1 MAERKCSVC
10 QEPGHTK
17 RTCTTG
23 ETVSEPKT
31 IVGMA
36 AEYAEVYPK
45 GRWTGATRSGRCTWC
60 GDPYF
65 EGASIRAD
73 GNGGWECRC
82 VQGEKDEDGL
92 LVPDP
97 AWVKPT
103 AANVQLP
110 PGLNRM
116 KLAEPAPLIGRN
128 VGPVSDPSLSV
139 GAQAEPD
146 PFSSPAPVSGDA
158 FSGPAAVDGDEPRE
172 SKTERLGYICKDPV
186 LGDFR
191 RYKNGNKKGI
201 TRATTFNKA
210 ATNSK
215 AITDWN
221 KRNIIVGGSRR
232 PDIMAKAHGLDVNL
246 DNAALMDIADQLED
260 AAGGNVASAMG
271 TDVHSWTERV
281 DSGDAKLND
290 VPPQY
295 RQAVTLYVGLLRDH
309 GLHIVPELRERT
321 TYIKEFGGV
330 AGTFDAILYHERSG
344 TYRISDTK
352 TGKSMDNG
360 WPEIECQSWIYQ
372 HGYNEF
378 GTYNWE
384 THEWEAP
391 QHYVSGDF
399 GVVIH
404 LPVAGPLA
412 GSGRLKM
419 TDLNA
424 GREHAEL
431 CALVRAGGKSKARDW
446 VEPTVDWQ
454 HVFSSVTSNEQ
465 AGKRWAEAK
474 AAGVDRMEL
483 QLLVATAQSALR
495 SLGVHS

>member
-10 QEPGHTK
+10 REPGHTK
-17 RTCTTG
+17 ATCPTAYAPP
-23 ETVSEPKT
+23 VDAPV
-31 IVGMA
+31 VGLLGA
-36 AEYAEVYPK
+36 NPGDLAKGPWIGAERP
-45 GRWTGATRSGRCTWC
+45 GRCTWC

-65 EGASIRAD
+65 EGSSIRAD
-73 GNGGWECRC
+73 GSGGWECRC

-103 AANVQLP
+103 ADNVQLP
-110 PGLNRM
+110 P
-116 KLAEPAPLIGRN
+116 A
-128 VGPVSDPSLSV
+128 V
-139 GAQAEPD
+139 EPD
-146 PFSSPAPVSGDA
+146 PFSSPAPVTADA
-158 FSGPAAVDGDEPRE
+158 FSSPASVDGGEPQE
-172 SKTERLGYICKDPV
+172 GKTERLGYICKDPV

-191 RYKNGNKKGI
+191 RYKKGTKKGI

-221 KRNIIVGGSRR
+221 KRNIIIGASRR
-232 PDIMAKAHGLDVNL
+232 PDIVAKAHGLDVNL
-246 DNAALMDIADQLED
+246 DNAALMDLADQLED

-271 TDVHSWTERV
+271 TDVHAWTERV
-281 DSGDAKLND
+281 DSGDAKLDD

-295 RQAVTLYVGLLRDH
+295 RHAVTLYVGLLREH

-360 WPEIECQSWIYQ
+360 WPEIECQSWIYE

-391 QHYVSGDF
+391 QHHVSEDF

-412 GSGRLKM
+412 GTGRLKM
-419 TDLNA
+419 TDLVA

-431 CALVRAGGKSKARDW
+431 CALVKAGGKSKARDW
-446 VEPTVDWQ
+446 IEPAVDWE
-454 HVFSSVTSNEQ
+454 HVFRSVTSNES
-465 AGKRWAEAK
+465 AGKRWTEAK
-474 AAGVDRMEL
+474 AAGVEPMEL
-483 QLLVATAQSALR
+483 QRLVQIAQSALR
-495 SLGVHS
+495 VQG